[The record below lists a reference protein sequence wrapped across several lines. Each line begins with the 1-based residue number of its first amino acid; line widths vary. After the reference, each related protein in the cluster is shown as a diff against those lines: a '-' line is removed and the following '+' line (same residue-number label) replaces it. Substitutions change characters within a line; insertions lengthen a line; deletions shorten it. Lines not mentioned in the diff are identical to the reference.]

1 MNPSEPQPFLVTED
15 QRIVELTAARLR
27 ADPRTAAAV
36 DRVARHWIDEMQP
49 NAEHRARFAAEY
61 EQAAF
66 CGFMNAANDDPLY
79 PRLHAF
85 ARFAHETDGIAIPAT
100 KSAHPNPDYIYRF
113 APIDGDS
120 RYLLHGKVPESG
132 PLVCEYAMLTAEQVY
147 QKNVSLKDLQIASDG
162 SFTISVDPDPANG
175 RPNHFQADGESFQ
188 LLLRDVIGD
197 PATQAPV
204 ALRIERIGPPPSR
217 PPRSFED
224 MLGNV
229 ERHILKHV
237 DDLIFVTRNFV
248 LKNPVNVFAAP
259 RIQSQ
264 SMYSV
269 AQAYSPGHYRI
280 REDEALVVTLTLG
293 GAAYAT
299 VPVSDMWGGLGDIL
313 GHQVNLGTPQAAPN
327 PDGSY
332 SFVLATRD
340 PGIANW
346 IDPDGLHEGVIFIRW
361 IGLPPPAED
370 APPPMLDVR
379 LVRLDAIEAVLPP
392 GVPRADAGFRR
403 RQLAARRAGY
413 LRVMG

>member
-1 MNPSEPQPFLVTED
+1 MSASETTPLLATED
-15 QRIVELTAARLR
+15 QIAVELLAARLR
-27 ADPRTAAAV
+27 ADPRTAAGV
-36 DRVARHWIDEMQP
+36 ERVAQHWIAEMKP
-49 NAEHRARFAAEY
+49 NAEHQARFAAEY

-85 ARFAHETDGIAIPAT
+85 ARFAHETNGVAIPAT

-113 APIDGDS
+113 VPIDGES
-120 RYLLHGKVPESG
+120 YYLLHGKVPANG

-147 QKNVSLKDLQIASDG
+147 QKNVSLKDLEIAADG
-162 SFTISVDPDPANG
+162 SFTISVDPDPADG
-175 RPNHFQADGESFQ
+175 RPNHFQTNAESFQ

-197 PATQAPV
+197 AGVEAPV
-204 ALRIERIGPPPSR
+204 ELRLERIGPSPSR
-217 PPRSFED
+217 PPRSFEE
-224 MLGNV
+224 MIGNV
-229 ERHILKHV
+229 EPHTLKHI

-248 LKNPVNVFAAP
+248 LKNPVNVFAPP
-259 RIQSQ
+259 RVQAQ

-269 AQAYSPGHYRI
+269 AQAYSPGHYKI
-280 REDEALVVTLTLG
+280 CDDEALVVTLTLG

-299 VPVSDMWGGLGDIL
+299 VPVSDLWGGLGDIL
-313 GHQVNLGTPQAAPN
+313 GHQVNLGTPWSAPN

-332 SFVLATRD
+332 SFVLTTHD

-361 IGLPPPAED
+361 IGLPPQSEGV
-370 APPPMLDVR
+370 PPPELDVR
-379 LVRLDAIEAVLPP
+379 LVPLAALESALPA
-392 GVPRADAGFRR
+392 GVPRADAEVRR